1 MALEINEQYRK
12 FVQFAE
18 QQKQAGNEKAI
29 TDALAACGQK
39 ETVRFEQLDM
49 ETLLRLTDALFAKG
63 E

>member
-1 MALEINEQYRK
+1 MPKEQ
-12 FVQFAE
+12 VTE
-18 QQKQAGNEKAI
+18 
-29 TDALAACGQK
+29 ALAACGQK